1 MAPPPYQLAFAL
13 HGHAS
18 DVRNLCAPSPQIPLL
33 LSGSRDGSAIVWGP
47 SSRSKEWD
55 VKLRVEGPE
64 KRYVSC
70 AGLTRWNGEAFLLLG
85 SQSGILSSYILPSP
99 NAPPPP
105 SDGPLEEPY
114 HTLVEHRQNLC
125 CMDTSAGG
133 LIATGSWDK
142 SVIIWKEFKKVLTI
156 SAHEQ
161 AIWSVK
167 FVGEDRILTASAD
180 KKIILHSL
188 DMASGRSAPLQ
199 EYTGHSEP
207 VRGLSLKP
215 DGKGFWSCAND
226 SNVHVYSFDKPAPV
240 RTLSGHTSF
249 VYSISAFADGSGA
262 ISTGED
268 GTMRVWSETELVQTI
283 PHTSNS
289 LWSCAIVPSL
299 SGSSPYIV
307 SSSSDSTIR
316 FFTRDEGSMASAE
329 ERATWDKEVSSRQLD
344 KSQIGDVK
352 QSDLPG
358 IEALGR
364 EGKKD
369 GQVIMIKNNGVVEA
383 YQWSTPT
390 STWKQIGQVVD
401 AIGQGRKQL
410 YEGQEYDYVFD
421 VDVAEGMPP
430 LKLPYNVN
438 ENPWIAAQKF
448 LAKNEL
454 PSSYTEEVVAF
465 IEKNTAGVQLGQGG
479 NDSSTYVDPYTG
491 ASRYTGTASSSSTA
505 AYGGGDPF
513 TGGSAYSSSSTPPP
527 PKPQAK
533 GILPVK
539 TLLSFKQMNVNA
551 AKGKITQLNTEIK
564 ASQADLAFTDE
575 EEKNLGEIYAFLS
588 NPTVAL
594 PNPDSKDAN
603 EKYDPNVLLRLM
615 NRWPEDKRFPLIDLA
630 RCLAPVSPILGST
643 SAAPQAFIEACS
655 LTTPWVSTKP
665 RETNTLLSL
674 RGIANL
680 FNTANGRA
688 TLAQEDV
695 VDRVLGALGGVEW
708 EVLGARKVVVATI
721 ALNYSI
727 LAVSVSF
734 PASQSANLLNLI
746 SRILNNE
753 KDDAEVIY
761 RASVAL
767 GNLLVSPL
775 AGGLQVGEISGLK
788 SVVSGLAKQK
798 GEKRLSDL
806 ASEIEGLGV

>member
-1 MAPPPYQLAFAL
+1 MAPPPYQLAFTL

-18 DVRNLCAPSPQIPLL
+18 DVRNLCAPSPEIPLL

-70 AGLTRWNGEAFLLLG
+70 VGLTRWNGEAFLLLG

-99 NAPPPP
+99 NAAPPPV
-105 SDGPLEEPY
+105 DGPLEEPY

-125 CMDTSAGG
+125 CMDTSKGG

-142 SVIIWKEFKKVLTI
+142 TVIIWKDFKKVLTI

-188 DMASGRSAPLQ
+188 DIASGRSTPLQ

-226 SNVHVYSFDKPAPV
+226 SNVHVYSFDKPAPL

-262 ISTGED
+262 VSTGED

-289 LWSCAIVPSL
+289 LWSCAVVPSL
-299 SGSSPYIV
+299 SAPGSYIA

-329 ERATWDKEVSSRQLD
+329 ERTAWDKEVSSRQLD

-390 STWKQIGQVVD
+390 STWQQIGQVVD

-421 VDVAEGMPP
+421 VDVAEGVPP
-430 LKLPYNVN
+430 LKLPYNVT

-479 NDSSTYVDPYTG
+479 NDTSTYVDPYTG
-491 ASRYTGTASSSSTA
+491 ASRYTGASSSSSA
-505 AYGGGDPF
+505 ATYGGGDPF
-513 TGGSAYSSSSTPPP
+513 TGGSAYSSSPAPPQ

-539 TLLSFKQMNVNA
+539 TYLSFKQMNVNA

-564 ASQADLAFTDE
+564 VAQADLGFTTE
-575 EEKNLGEIYAFLS
+575 EEKTLAEIYAFLS
-588 NPTVAL
+588 GPAVAW

-603 EKYDPNVLLRLM
+603 EKYDPKVLLTTM

-630 RCLAPVSPILGST
+630 RCLAPISPVFGAT
-643 SAAPQAFIEACS
+643 SPAPQAFIEACS
-655 LTTPWVSTKP
+655 LTAPWVSSKP

-680 FNTANGRA
+680 FSTANGRA
-688 TLAQEDV
+688 TLSQEDV
-695 VDRVLGALGGVEW
+695 VENIVGALGGLDW
-708 EVLGARKVVVATI
+708 NVLGAKKVVVATI

-727 LAVSVSF
+727 LAVSGSF
-734 PASQSANLLNLI
+734 PSSKSKNLLSLI
-746 SRILNNE
+746 SYILNHE
-753 KDDAEVIY
+753 KEDAEVIY

-775 AGGLQVGEISGLK
+775 AGGLQVGEISSLK